1 MAVVPCALRPCAA
14 SAPGLCVDG
23 AATDRR
29 ACGCDDERDPRRVEC
44 EDQARAGLDA
54 ALANLAGW
62 LSRRPEECFFAGP
75 RAFRHIAARVSA
87 ESVSRPQLLYSSSFV
102 CAMAIAWLLCWAT
115 TWPRATAPRQ
125 SRTDSP
131 TLNNA
136 LPHEPVRSRS

>member
-44 EDQARAGLDA
+44 EDQARAGLDT

-62 LSRRPEECFFAGP
+62 LPRCLEECFFAGP
-75 RAFRHIAARVSA
+75 GAFRHDAARVSA
-87 ESVSRPQLLYSSSFV
+87 ESLSRAQPLYSSSLV
-102 CAMAIAWLLCWAT
+102 SAM
-115 TWPRATAPRQ
+115 
-125 SRTDSP
+125 
-131 TLNNA
+131 
-136 LPHEPVRSRS
+136 